1 MTLNIF
7 EKMISKDE
15 HIFVAGSNGM
25 AGSAICRKLLKKGYG
40 SKSNNGALL
49 SPSRL
54 DLDLSNKIAVEDWF
68 KKNRPSIVIL
78 AAAKVGGI
86 LANATYPADFLLE
99 NLKIQNNLIETSW
112 KYNVKRFLFLGSSCI
127 YPKLSKQPITEES
140 LLTGALE
147 ETNLGYALAK
157 ISGIKLCEMLRN
169 QYNFD
174 AISLM
179 PTNLYGPNDNY
190 HPENSHV
197 LASLIK
203 KFSDAVASQEMQ
215 VTCWGSGSPM
225 REFMHVDDLAD
236 AVLFVLEKWNP
247 DSIKSPSD
255 ITGKKLNHLNVGTGK
270 DISIKDL
277 SLKIAKATGFKG
289 QIIWDTQK
297 PDGVF
302 KKQLDISRLK
312 NMGWEAKI
320 GLDLGIKQMVKEY
333 QQN

>member
-1 MTLNIF
+1 MTK
-7 EKMISKDE
+7 KMISKNE
-15 HIFVAGSNGM
+15 RIFVAGSSGM
-25 AGSAICRKLLKKGYG
+25 AGSAICRKLIKEGYG
-40 SKSNNGALL
+40 SNIDNGVLF

-54 DLDLSNKIAVEDWF
+54 ELDLSNKIAVEEWF
-68 KKNRPSIVIL
+68 KENKPSIVIL

-86 LANATYPADFLLE
+86 LANSIYPADFLLE

-112 KYNVKRFLFLGSSCI
+112 KYDVKRFLFLGSSCI
-127 YPKLSKQPITEES
+127 YPKFSKQPIIEES
-140 LLTGALE
+140 LLAGELE
-147 ETNLGYALAK
+147 ETNLGYSLAK
-157 ISGIKLCEMLRN
+157 ISGIKLCEMLRS

-179 PTNLYGPNDNY
+179 PTNLYGPKDNF
-190 HPENSHV
+190 HPQNSHV
-197 LASLIK
+197 MAALIK
-203 KFSDAVASQEMQ
+203 KFSDAVASQSMQ

-236 AVLFVLEKWNP
+236 AVLFVLERWNP
-247 DSIKSPSD
+247 DSIKGPLD
-255 ITGKKLNHLNVGTGK
+255 ITGKKLTHLNVGTGK

-289 QIIWDTQK
+289 QIIWDKQK
-297 PDGVF
+297 PDGVL

>member
-1 MTLNIF
+1 
-7 EKMISKDE
+7 MISKDE

-190 HPENSHV
+190 HPENRHV

>member
-1 MTLNIF
+1 
-7 EKMISKDE
+7 MISKDE